1 MDEATFNNCLKA
13 FFFIVTLPFLPV
25 AINILKDAI
34 QEKDV
39 YDKAEM
45 YAIAFFLL
53 SVDVFTWIVCF
64 F

>member
-1 MDEATFNNCLKA
+1 MDEATFNNCLRA
-13 FFFIVTLPFLPV
+13 FFFIVTLPLLPV

-53 SVDVFTWIVCF
+53 SIDAFTWVICF